1 MHKVTA
7 ESALRAELVELWGFG
22 VNVVTF
28 LCGAMVDPFI
38 CGAKV
43 VPFP

>member
-7 ESALRAELVELWGFG
+7 ESAVRAELVELWGFG
-22 VNVVTF
+22 AEVVTF
-28 LCGAMVDPFI
+28 SCGAMVDPFI
-38 CGAKV
+38 CGAGV